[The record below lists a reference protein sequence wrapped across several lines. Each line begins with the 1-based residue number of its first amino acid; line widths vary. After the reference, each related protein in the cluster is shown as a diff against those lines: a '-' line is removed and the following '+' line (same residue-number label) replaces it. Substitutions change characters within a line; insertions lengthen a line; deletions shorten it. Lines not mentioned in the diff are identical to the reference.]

1 MVACL
6 ALTTACGGSE
16 PSEEAGP
23 NRYLDES
30 LWLCRPGMSDDQ
42 CQVHDL
48 TATEILADNS
58 TALVEHEPAVGPP
71 FDCFYVYPTVDI
83 NFQPGNHEDF
93 SDIDPMLDPLLGQA
107 AMFTSMCRV
116 FAPLYRQ
123 GTIGIYPSPDTD
135 KYLEIAYPDVEEAF
149 RYYLEA
155 EGDNEDGSPRNF
167 VIMGHSQGVHMTRR
181 LLQRVIE
188 PSANLHSRLIVA
200 LLIGGDVSVQDGEVN
215 GGSFTDLPLC
225 SGKSDVGC
233 VVAYRSFA
241 ADHPPGPS
249 ALSGFERAG
258 EPGVGPACNNPA
270 ELMTGEQR
278 FGASFFNTVVRG
290 DIPAPTN
297 SYPVKIDTPFVL
309 YRDFFA
315 GQCAKDDSGRHYL
328 AIRAEPKAGDQR
340 VNPVPFD
347 SGLLSPSGLGLH
359 ILDYQFPLGDLLA
372 LTLAKAEAM

>member
-1 MVACL
+1 
-6 ALTTACGGSE
+6 
-16 PSEEAGP
+16 
-23 NRYLDES
+23 
-30 LWLCRPGMSDDQ
+30 MSDNQ
-42 CQVHDL
+42 CLVHDL
-48 TATEILADNS
+48 SATEIRADNS
-58 TALVEHEPAVGPP
+58 TVVVEHEPAADPS

-93 SDIDPMLDPLLGQA
+93 TDIDPMLDPLLGQA
-107 AMFTSMCRV
+107 AMFTSKCRV

-135 KYLEIAYPDVEEAF
+135 KYLEIAYRDIEEAF
-149 RYYLEA
+149 RYYLE
-155 EGDNEDGSPRNF
+155 EGSGQDDDERRNF

-188 PSANLHSRLIVA
+188 PSADLRSRLIIA
-200 LLIGGDVSVQDGEVN
+200 LLIGGDVSVQDGDVS

-225 SGKSDVGC
+225 SDKSEVGC

-249 ALSGFERAG
+249 ALNGYEHAG
-258 EPGVGPACNNPA
+258 ETGVGPACNNPA
-270 ELMTGEQR
+270 ELATGEQR
-278 FGASFFNTVVRG
+278 FAATFFNTVVRG
-290 DIPAPTN
+290 DIPAPANT
-297 SYPVKIDTPFVL
+297 YPVEIDTPFVL

-315 GQCAKDDSGRHYL
+315 GACTEDDDGRRYL
-328 AIRAEPKAGDQR
+328 AIRVEPKANDQR

-372 LTLAKAEAM
+372 LTLAKANAM